1 MGRKTKLTPELQEQ
15 ICKYISIGVPNKV
28 AAQACGIDERTF
40 YRWIEKGNAQERG
53 IYRQFCQAVKK
64 AESESIARDVAIIG
78 KAAHEGKW
86 QASAWKLERR
96 HPELFGV
103 KTETKLKHSGKIDI
117 GLFKKYLEE
126 EEING

>member
-28 AAQACGIDERTF
+28 AAQACGINEATF
-40 YRWIEKGNAQERG
+40 YRWIERGNAQETG
-53 IYRQFCQAVKK
+53 VYRKFCEALKK
-64 AESESIARDVAIIG
+64 AAAQSISRDVAIIE

-96 HPELFGV
+96 HPEMFGA
-103 KTETKLKHSGKIDI
+103 KTEAKVQHSGKIDI
-117 GLFKKYLEE
+117 GIFKKYLEGE
-126 EEING
+126 GTK